1 MNHKRMGLVALF
13 LVVAFMAGCAG
24 KAEPTQSLPTLK
36 IGQIPTIDG
45 LPFWVAESKAFYQES
60 GVNVEL
66 VNFKSAQERDAAL
79 VAGQI
84 DGALTDIPGAVTLH
98 GSGTRLQIASINLGA
113 TKEEGPVAILA
124 APNSGISSAEDLKG
138 VEVAISKNSFIHYV
152 TEMLLLENGLQPEE
166 INTIAIP
173 QIPVR
178 FENLIA
184 GTVQAATLPEPL
196 LSLAVQKGAKV
207 ILTDA
212 EAQRNYSMSVI
223 AFTEGAVSAKAEAIT
238 RFFGAY
244 NQAVDAI
251 AADPEAFKDLLA
263 TKASL
268 PAEIKDSWR
277 VTTFSRAQPP
287 GRAEVEP
294 VIDWLLAK
302 GLLAKKVTYDE
313 LLNQTLTR
321 SAAR

>member
-1 MNHKRMGLVALF
+1 MNRKRMGLVALC
-13 LVVAFMAGCAG
+13 LAASLMAGCAG
-24 KAEPTQSLPTLK
+24 RGEPTQSVETLK

-45 LPFWVAESKAFYQES
+45 LPFWVAESKGFYQEA

-66 VNFKSAQERDAAL
+66 VNFKSSQERDAAL
-79 VAGQI
+79 EAGQI

-124 APNSGISSAEDLKG
+124 APNSGINSAEDLKG

-166 INTIAIP
+166 IKTIAIP

-184 GTVQAATLPEPL
+184 GTIQAATLPEPL
-196 LSLAVQKGAKV
+196 LSLAVHKGAKV
-207 ILTDA
+207 VLTDA

-223 AFTEGAVSAKAEAIT
+223 AFTQGAASGKAEAIS
-238 RFFGAY
+238 RFFTAY
-244 NQAVDAI
+244 NKAVDAI
-251 AADPEAFKDLLA
+251 AADPEAFKELLA

-268 PAEIKDSWR
+268 PAEIRDSWR
-277 VTTFSRAQPP
+277 VTTFSRAQLP

-294 VIDWLLAK
+294 VIDWLLEK
-302 GLLAKKVTYDE
+302 GLIPEKVTYDE
-313 LLNQTLTR
+313 LINQTLTQ